1 MLSFDSAGRAGLPH
15 SSVLAYVLRCK
26 STLWCCNKDEER
38 CVSYSTEVLEYA
50 ALRGHGDHEKKKP
63 YYAALFHA
71 V

>member
-1 MLSFDSAGRAGLPH
+1 MPAGLGYLT
-15 SSVLAYVLRCK
+15 VLYLR
-26 STLWCCNKDEER
+26 TLCGASLR
-38 CVSYSTEVLEYA
+38 YGVAIRMMMLYLTYSTEVLEYA